1 MTRHDSNDVEKA
13 EDTGRKKEVKSPSPW
28 DMDIQ
33 TLNHKLDLI
42 KTDTEKIN
50 GIDKRLGIVEE
61 KITTA
66 TAAKNVIA
74 YIIDIGFKVIAA
86 LAAIIG
92 ATFLAL
98 KYFE

>member
-1 MTRHDSNDVEKA
+1 MTRHDSNDVEKS

-33 TLNHKLDLI
+33 ALNHKLDLI

-50 GIDKRLGIVEE
+50 DIDKRLGIVEE

-74 YIIDIGFKVIAA
+74 YIIDIGFKVIAT